1 MAREASP
8 SNEQAF
14 FDSSRAFLSTA
25 STATSWRRLRLRF
38 YCFVLCLVVASMFLC
53 CVFVFLSRRVDGLS
67 LFSRGG
73 GVSMARW
80 PLDGALL
87 LNLSVLSRG
96 GEAASMASSHH
107 AIDATL

>member
-38 YCFVLCLVVASMFLC
+38 FVLC
-53 CVFVFLSRRVDGLS
+53 RVDGLS
-67 LFSRGG
+67 LFSL
-73 GVSMARW
+73 VVAVCRW
-80 PLDGALL
+80 RDGPVDGALLL
-87 LNLSVLSRG
+87 LNLSVLSSG
-96 GEAASMASSHH
+96 AAPATSRRRRED
-107 AIDATL
+107 AIDATF